1 MNKLIKFFIAG
12 SLVLGFQVPAFAQAS
27 LEEVIVTAQRT
38 EQSLQ
43 DVPVAVTALGSE
55 DLVEKQ
61 VVTFSDLQLN
71 VPSLQYGQSGQ
82 FAESSISLRGIG
94 KLSVGLGYEGSVS
107 YHVNDTPVPTSA
119 IGDENFDVSRI
130 EILRGPQGT
139 LYGRGSTGGAVN
151 VITNMPDF
159 DEMYGKVKVTAG
171 NYNTQ
176 KLETMFNLPINDMF
190 ALRAAGYMLKR
201 DGYVDNLFLPDE
213 HYDNR
218 DQNASRMT
226 LAFENGDLS
235 ANLMW
240 DNYNEDSARARRGQF
255 ICTTSPTPDRGCIL
269 GGTGQDMPNPAGTY
283 DGMIGAYLLG
293 IAPPGGNNQ
302 AYIDAGLLSGN
313 AIRPS
318 GMNRQQTHADFSPI
332 WWTDSDTLTL
342 DVAYQMDMGEL
353 SLTASIFESN
363 HYSRVDTD
371 MTVSPRLGCRDING
385 TPANLL
391 DDTYVVNEG
400 TAVLAANRCG
410 PNAALTQT
418 VQMFDLV
425 TGGFRGVYGP
435 TIAEEIF
442 GGSQSAGTGIYKS
455 NYMLQQT
462 NRSTFINGSSLE
474 GQQGYYEAKFV
485 SDFDGQH
492 NFILG
497 VNYFEQES
505 LSRFITASSPLSQL
519 AIVAGYYLPTF
530 GPNFS
535 FSAQGL
541 GVFGEYY
548 YQINDDMKL
557 TVGARWADETKDLD
571 SIDASYSTAIDY
583 AGLAYSG
590 AALNIGGVLRSA
602 TYGVAA
608 GQAFP
613 VDFSVHNAALN
624 RDLLSTTGAGMPTST
639 ALETAA
645 KNAADGLK
653 TALLAGQT
661 NPCSL
666 SASCREAVEREEV
679 RNGVDYD
686 AAINAATGI
695 YVTKYWATRDS
706 LEAVSTALKIGA
718 AGNDGT
724 FGKAVGTNPAT
735 GLPFTDAEVLASATA
750 KQIANGVHNV
760 SVALGVVEYAALVHA
775 AGQVPS
781 MYTTDSGYLNPGWP
795 AYLQD
800 KFDYETVAGRVVFD
814 WQYDDNSMMY
824 VSYARGVKPGGI
836 NTAANVRTFK
846 PCSAGSSGGVAW
858 AAGPAATCVDV
869 PGQTEEEVA
878 DTFEVGV
885 KTDLMDG
892 QLRLN
897 ATAFFTDYSD
907 LQIASTVNAAEYNFN
922 SDAEIYGAELELTYL
937 PQAIPNLRVDFMANF
952 LNTEITSEE
961 SKLNPFNKLAIG
973 LPEDISATHT
983 MVSCNVLIFDGTDA
997 CIGTRFIV
1005 EKTKLDAAIA
1015 PGAAKPYTNGNQ
1027 ATMTAAQMWVMD
1039 LGTLDGSGNVLTYP
1053 TYGDRNLYDASSSS
1067 GLAHFMDIET
1077 SGGKNVSIKGNSLP
1091 QAPEE
1096 TFNLSASYVF
1106 NAANGLTFIPTISY
1120 YYQGEM
1126 FNSEFNS
1133 TLSDVIDSWD
1143 EVNLGLTVIPAVG
1156 DWTMRAYVRNATD
1169 EDNVTTKFNSTD
1181 ITGNYQGWQYRDPRT
1196 VGIELTMDF

>member
-12 SLVLGFQVPAFAQAS
+12 ALVLGFQVPAFAQAS

-43 DVPVAVTALGSE
+43 DVPIAVTALGSE

-82 FAESSISLRGIG
+82 YADSSISLRGIG
-94 KLSVGLGYEGSVS
+94 ALAVGLGYEGSVS

-151 VITNMPDF
+151 VITNKPDF

-235 ANLMW
+235 ASLMW

-302 AYIDAGLLSGN
+302 AYIDAGLLSDN

-353 SLTASIFESN
+353 SFTASTFESN

-371 MTVSPRLGCRDING
+371 MTVSARLGCRDING
-385 TPANLL
+385 TPANPL

-410 PNAALTQT
+410 PTAALTQT

-435 TIAEEIF
+435 TIAEESY
-442 GGSQSAGTGIYKS
+442 GGSQTAGTGIYQS

-530 GPNFS
+530 GPNSS

-590 AALNIGGVLRSA
+590 ALNVGGVLRA
-602 TYGVAA
+602 NPAYGVAA
-608 GQAFP
+608 DQAFP

-624 RDLLSTTGAGMPTST
+624 RDLLSTTGTGMPTVT
-639 ALETAA
+639 DAQKAA
-645 KNAADGLK
+645 KAAADGLK
-653 TALLAGQT
+653 TLLLAGST

-666 SASCREAVEREEV
+666 SATCREAVEREEV

-686 AAINAATGI
+686 AAINAATGV

-706 LEAVSTALKIGA
+706 LEAVSTAFKIAA

-735 GLPFTDAEVLASATA
+735 GLPFTDAEVLASATT

-760 SVALGVVEYAALVHA
+760 AVALGTTEYAALVYA

-781 MYTTDSGYLNPGWP
+781 MYAVDSGYLNPGWP

-824 VSYARGVKPGGI
+824 VSYARGVKPGGV

-952 LNTEITSEE
+952 LNPEITSEE
-961 SKLNPFNKLAIG
+961 NKLNPFNKLAIG

-983 MVSCNVLIFDGTDA
+983 MVSCNVLIFDGSDA

-1005 EKTKLDAAIA
+1005 KKTDLDAVLAS
-1015 PGAAKPYTNGNQ
+1015 GDYTNGSQ

-1039 LGTLDGSGNVLTYP
+1039 LGTLNGDGTAKTYP

-1067 GLAHFMDIET
+1067 GLSYFMNIET

-1096 TFNLSASYVF
+1096 SFNLSASYVY
-1106 NAANGLTFIPTISY
+1106 NAANGLTFVPTISY

>member
-1 MNKLIKFFIAG
+1 MNKLIKLYIA
-12 SLVLGFQVPAFAQAS
+12 SALVMGFQIPAFAQAS

-43 DVPVAVTALGSE
+43 DVPIAVTALGSE
-55 DLVEKQ
+55 DLIEKQ
-61 VVTFSDLQLN
+61 VITFSDLQLN

-82 FAESSISLRGIG
+82 FATSSINLRGIG
-94 KLSVGLGYEGSVS
+94 SLAVGLGYDGSVS
-107 YHVNDTPVPTSA
+107 YHQNDTPIPTSA

-159 DEMYGKVKVTAG
+159 DEQYGKVKITAG

-190 ALRAAGYMLKR
+190 ALRVAGYMLKR

-235 ANLMW
+235 ASLVW

-313 AIRPS
+313 AIRPT

-332 WWTDSDTLTL
+332 WWTDADTLTL
-342 DVAYQMDMGEL
+342 DVAYQLDAGEL
-353 SLTASIFESN
+353 SFTASTYETN

-371 MTVSPRLGCRDING
+371 MTVSPRLGCRDTKG
-385 TPANLL
+385 TTSLL
-391 DDTYVVNEG
+391 DDEYVVNEG

-410 PNAALTQT
+410 PTAAPFQT

-435 TIAEEIF
+435 TIAEEQY
-442 GGSQSAGTGIYKS
+442 GGSQAAGSYIYQS

-485 SDFDGQH
+485 SDFDGPH
-492 NFILG
+492 NFLLG
-497 VNYFEQES
+497 VNYMEQES

-530 GPNFS
+530 GPNSS
-535 FSAQGL
+535 FSMQGL

-571 SIDASYSTAIDY
+571 TIDATYSTAIDY
-583 AGLAYSG
+583 AGAAYSG
-590 AALNIGGVLRSA
+590 AAFNVGNELR
-602 TYGVAA
+602 TRHGVAA
-608 GQAFP
+608 DQAFV
-613 VDFSVHNAALN
+613 VDFAVHNACLN
-624 RDLLSTTGAGMPTST
+624 RDVLETRGSSTQTLAALEAGMKAGVTSACFASTST
-639 ALETAA
+639 
-645 KNAADGLK
+645 
-653 TALLAGQT
+653 
-661 NPCSL
+661 
-666 SASCREAVEREEV
+666 REAIDREEV

-686 AAINAATGI
+686 AAINVATQA
-695 YVTKYWATRDS
+695 YVVAWHAT
-706 LEAVSTALKIGA
+706 VTALGA
-718 AGNDGT
+718 GDTARAAINAQAEGGYVAAL
-724 FGKAVGTNPAT
+724 GKSI
-735 GLPFTDAEVLASATA
+735 ASATNA
-750 KQIANGVHNV
+750 EKLAADKAFATAAN
-760 SVALGVVEYAALVHA
+760 LDKYADLVYA

-781 MYTTDSGYLNPGWP
+781 MYTVDSGYLNKGWP

-814 WQYDDNSMMY
+814 WQYDENSMMY
-824 VSYARGVKPGGI
+824 LSYARGVKPGGI
-836 NTAANVRTFK
+836 NTSANPRTFK
-846 PCSAGSSGGVAW
+846 PCAAGSSGGVAW

-869 PGQTEEEVA
+869 PPQTEEEVA
-878 DTFEVGV
+878 DTFEIGV

-907 LQIASTVNAAEYNFN
+907 LQIASTVNASEYNFN
-922 SDAEIYGAELELTYL
+922 SDAEITGAELELTYV
-937 PQAIPNLRVDFMANF
+937 PNNMPNLRIDFMAN
-952 LNTEITSEE
+952 LLDTEITSAD

-1005 EKTKLDAAIA
+1005 KKSDLAAQLQA
-1015 PGAAKPYTNGNQ
+1015 GTYTNGSHE
-1027 ATMTAAQMWVMD
+1027 TMTSAQMWVMD
-1039 LGTLDGSGNVLTYP
+1039 LGTLDGSGNILTYP
-1053 TYGDRNLYDASSSS
+1053 TYGDRNYYDADSYKLVT
-1067 GLAHFMDIET
+1067 GFMDVET
-1077 SGGKNVSIKGNSLP
+1077 SGGANVSIKGNSLP

-1096 TFNLSASYVF
+1096 SFNLTASYVY
-1106 NAANGLTFIPTISY
+1106 NAANGLSFIPTISY
-1120 YYQGEM
+1120 YYQSDM
-1126 FNSEFNS
+1126 FSSEFNS
-1133 TLSDVIDSWD
+1133 TLSDVVDGWD
-1143 EVNLGLTVIPAVG
+1143 EINLGLTVIPANG
-1156 DWTMRAYVRNATD
+1156 NWTARAYVRNATD

-1181 ITGNYQGWQYRDPRT
+1181 ITGNYQGWNYRDPRT
-1196 VGIELTMDF
+1196 VGVELTMDF

>member
-12 SLVLGFQVPAFAQAS
+12 ALVLGFQVPAFAQAS

-43 DVPVAVTALGSE
+43 DVPIAVTALGAD

-82 FAESSISLRGIG
+82 FASSSISLRGIG
-94 KLSVGLGYEGSVS
+94 QLSVGLGYEGSVS

-119 IGDENFDVSRI
+119 IGDENFDVARI

-226 LAFENGDLS
+226 LAFENGNLS

-353 SLTASIFESN
+353 SFTASTYESN

-371 MTVSPRLGCRDING
+371 MTVSPRLGCRNING
-385 TPANLL
+385 TAANPL

-400 TAVLAANRCG
+400 TAVLAADKCG
-410 PNAALTQT
+410 PTAALTQS

-435 TIAEEIF
+435 TIAEEIY
-442 GGSQSAGTGIYKS
+442 GGSQTAGTGIYQS

-530 GPNFS
+530 GPNSS

-557 TVGARWADETKDLD
+557 TVGARWADETKDFD

-583 AGLAYSG
+583 AGFAYSG
-590 AALNIGGVLRSA
+590 ALNVGGVLRSTSA
-602 TYGVAA
+602 YGVAA
-608 GQAFP
+608 DQAFP

-624 RDLLSTTGAGMPTST
+624 RDLLSTTGTGMPTST
-639 ALETAA
+639 EAEIAA
-645 KNAADGLK
+645 KAAADGLK

-686 AAINAATGI
+686 AAINAATGT

-706 LEAVSTALKIGA
+706 FEAISTALKIGA

-724 FGKAVGTNPAT
+724 FGAAVGTNPAT

-760 SVALGVVEYAALVHA
+760 AVTLATTEYAALVYA

-858 AAGPAATCVDV
+858 PAGPAATCVDV

-937 PQAIPNLRVDFMANF
+937 PEAIPNLRVDFMANF

-961 SKLNPFNKLAIG
+961 NKLNPFNKLAIG

-1005 EKTKLDAAIA
+1005 KKTDLDTVLAS
-1015 PGAAKPYTNGNQ
+1015 GDYTNGSQ

-1039 LGTLDGSGNVLTYP
+1039 LGTLNNDGTAKTYP

-1067 GLAHFMDIET
+1067 GLAHFMNIET

-1096 TFNLSASYVF
+1096 SFNLSASYVY

-1133 TLSDVIDSWD
+1133 TLSDVIDAWD